1 MSLRF
6 FHILFISLCVLMS
19 LFVGGWGVQQYLGQ
33 QSLGGLVLG
42 ISCFLLGF
50 GLIVYG
56 VKVYAKLKE
65 LG

>member
-6 FHILFISLCVLMS
+6 FHIIFISICVVMS
-19 LFVGGWGVQQYLGQ
+19 LFVGVWGVQDYLQG
-33 QSLGGLVLG
+33 QSLAGLVLG
-42 ISCFLLGF
+42 ILCFLLGI
-50 GLIVYG
+50 GLIIYG

>member
-6 FHILFISLCVLMS
+6 FHIVFISICVVMS
-19 LFVGGWGVQQYLGQ
+19 LFVGGWGVQEYLQ
-33 QSLGGLVLG
+33 TQSLTALVLA
-42 ISCFLLGF
+42 ILCFLLGF

-65 LG
+65 LD